1 MRLTVRALR
10 VKRDR
15 TTVAGACSV
24 YTGKGT
30 CTYLYDR
37 QARRAT
43 VTVAVEAK
51 TIQSYDVVVIQSSFS
66 SFSSHR

>member
-30 CTYLYDR
+30 CTYGTG
-37 QARRAT
+37 QTRRAT

-51 TIQSYDVVVIQSSFS
+51 TVQSYDVVVIKSSFS